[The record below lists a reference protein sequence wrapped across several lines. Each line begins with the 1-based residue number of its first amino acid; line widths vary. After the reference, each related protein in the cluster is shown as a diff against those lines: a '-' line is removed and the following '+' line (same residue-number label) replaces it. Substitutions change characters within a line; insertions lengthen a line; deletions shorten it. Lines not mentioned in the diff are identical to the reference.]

1 MRHRRTSTGEMIS
14 TLCFLGVGLWSLG
27 EAALASW
34 PKAVILTLCALA
46 CLAGAARHP
55 IARMLRGDR
64 G

>member
-1 MRHRRTSTGEMIS
+1 MIS